1 MTAGG
6 SSSSSSTVAKK
17 RSYQEECQY
26 IERRTAV
33 EYRIQPGFA
42 PNMRVPGVL
51 YVNSSLEK
59 LIFTELLNYSKQSD
73 RGTQGGF
80 LPAVKQ
86 IGNVASLP
94 GIVRHSIGLPDVHAG
109 YGFAI
114 GNVAAFDMADDSAVV
129 S

>member
-1 MTAGG
+1 MRDYLVAALGLRPELSIVALALVALALTAAKTLSKDDGSSVSTCRRKMTAGG
-6 SSSSSSTVAKK
+6 SSSSSSTAAKK

-73 RGTQGGF
+73 RGTQGG
-80 LPAVKQ
+80 
-86 IGNVASLP
+86 
-94 GIVRHSIGLPDVHAG
+94 
-109 YGFAI
+109 
-114 GNVAAFDMADDSAVV
+114 
-129 S
+129 